1 MNQSGSRKNRTK
13 KSGFMVGWSRF
24 LRDLQ
29 REGRFDPA
37 RKRDTTFRKNVEEEE
52 EEGREGSAI
61 KFLRKLLF
69 VPAPPLSPSPPYAN
83 ICPTTENRNTYSRQ
97 INTSEQSEQRNG
109 GVGRLPRR
117 TKYGAKVEMELVKR
131 HCQRCVLLP
140 CALPNKKKGRKR
152 EKSKKIKNERQTADV
167 YRGTG
172 KFLWDFLF
180 FLFFLS
186 LFFFVKKG
194 KLNIFCLVIDSCHLR
209 WDINSFRSLFQGSP
223 REQYLGDIQDR
234 LRGHGYASRSVSN
247 RLSNKE
253 TKGDSFSRVSQIELN
268 ASLKPVS

>member
-37 RKRDTTFRKNVEEEE
+37 RKRDTTFRKNVEQEE

-97 INTSEQSEQRNG
+97 INTTNRANREMVEWVCYL
-109 GVGRLPRR
+109 GVFSSLG
-117 TKYGAKVEMELVKR
+117 
-131 HCQRCVLLP
+131 
-140 CALPNKKKGRKR
+140 ALPNKKKGRKR
-152 EKSKKIKNERQTADV
+152 EKSKKIKNERQTAGV
-167 YRGTG
+167 YRRTG

>member
-1 MNQSGSRKNRTK
+1 MEILKNYCKQSEEILNSISFLYPFINNVLRWINLDQGRIEQKNLDSWSDDLDFYEICR
-13 KSGFMVGWSRF
+13 GW
-24 LRDLQ
+24 

-140 CALPNKKKGRKR
+140 WCSSKQKERKEERKK
-152 EKSKKIKNERQTADV
+152 
-167 YRGTG
+167 
-172 KFLWDFLF
+172 
-180 FLFFLS
+180 
-186 LFFFVKKG
+186 
-194 KLNIFCLVIDSCHLR
+194 
-209 WDINSFRSLFQGSP
+209 
-223 REQYLGDIQDR
+223 
-234 LRGHGYASRSVSN
+234 
-247 RLSNKE
+247 
-253 TKGDSFSRVSQIELN
+253 
-268 ASLKPVS
+268 

>member
-152 EKSKKIKNERQTADV
+152 EKSKKIKNERQTAGV
-167 YRGTG
+167 YRRTG

-194 KLNIFCLVIDSCHLR
+194 KLNIFCPDDSSLTRATCVEILIRFALCFRDLQGNNISVIFKTDFEDMATLHVLWVTVCQIKKRKGIALVACR
-209 WDINSFRSLFQGSP
+209 
-223 REQYLGDIQDR
+223 
-234 LRGHGYASRSVSN
+234 
-247 RLSNKE
+247 K
-253 TKGDSFSRVSQIELN
+253 
-268 ASLKPVS
+268 